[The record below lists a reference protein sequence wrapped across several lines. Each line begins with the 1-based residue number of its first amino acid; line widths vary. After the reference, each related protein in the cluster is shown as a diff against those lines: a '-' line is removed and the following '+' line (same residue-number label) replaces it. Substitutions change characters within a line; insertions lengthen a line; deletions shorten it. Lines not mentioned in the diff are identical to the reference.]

1 MFDRDR
7 WQEIYSTLKSNKLRT
22 FMTAFGVFWGIF
34 MLIIMMGSGNGLENS
49 VFDGFQDYAT
59 NSAFIWTR
67 MTTMPY
73 KGLPR
78 GRWWLFDNDDMKALK
93 DNIQEIDLLAPRVQ
107 PWAGETEGGNNVV
120 RGIKTASYTIVGDY
134 PAFFRIDP
142 VYILQ
147 GREINDIDIIEKR
160 KVAVIGNR
168 VRDEMFDKDEDPIGE
183 YIRIRGVYFQVV
195 GVFEPKNKNM
205 NFGGDKEATI
215 ILPFTSLQIAYN
227 LGDEVHYFAVTA
239 KKNKSVADVEKKCMQ
254 ILAERN
260 KVHPE
265 DERAFG
271 HFNLDEEFRKM
282 SGLFTGIRTLV
293 WIVGIGTLLA
303 GVIGVSNIMLI
314 VVKERT
320 KEIGIQRSIG
330 ATPWR
335 IINQIIMESVVL
347 TSSAGMF
354 GLAIGAILLE
364 LLNYQLVNSGS
375 KSEMFLNPG
384 VDFKVAMTALVVLIF
399 AGIFA
404 GFIPARKAVS
414 IKPVEAL
421 HAE

>member
-7 WQEIYSTLKSNKLRT
+7 WQEIYSTLRSNKLRT

-34 MLIIMMGSGNGLENS
+34 MLIVMMGSGNGLENA

-93 DNIQEIDLLAPRVQ
+93 DNIPEIDLLAPRVQ

-142 VYILQ
+142 VNILL
-147 GREINDIDIIEKR
+147 GREINDIDIAEKR
-160 KVAVIGNR
+160 KVVVIGNR
-168 VRDEMFDKDEDPIGE
+168 VRDEMFNKNEDPIGQ
-183 YIRIRGVYFQVV
+183 YLRIRGVYFQVV
-195 GVFEPKNKNM
+195 GVYEPKNKNM

-215 ILPFTSLQIAYN
+215 IMPFTSLQVAYN
-227 LGDEVHYFAVTA
+227 LGNEVHYFAVTA
-239 KKNKSVADVEKKCMQ
+239 KKNKSVADVEKKCMHL
-254 ILAERN
+254 IAERN
-260 KVHPE
+260 KIHPD
-265 DERAFG
+265 DEQAFG
-271 HFNLDEEFRKM
+271 HFNLDKEFKKM
-282 SGLFTGIRTLV
+282 RGLFLGIRILI
-293 WIVGIGTLLA
+293 WFVGTGTLLS

-335 IINQIIMESVVL
+335 VISQIIMESVVL
-347 TSSAGMF
+347 TASAGML
-354 GLAIGAILLE
+354 GMSLGALLLE
-364 LLNYQLVNSGS
+364 LLNHQMSNSGGD
-375 KSEMFLNPG
+375 SEMFKNPG
-384 VDFKVAMTALVVLIF
+384 VDFHIAMTALVVLIISGIL
-399 AGIFA
+399 AGL
-404 GFIPARKAVS
+404 IPARKAVS

-421 HAE
+421 RAE

>member
-1 MFDRDR
+1 
-7 WQEIYSTLKSNKLRT
+7 
-22 FMTAFGVFWGIF
+22 MTAFGVFWGIF
-34 MLIIMMGSGNGLENS
+34 MLIVMMGAGNGLRNAI
-49 VFDGFQDYAT
+49 FDGFQDYAT

-67 MTTMPY
+67 QTTMPY

-78 GRWWLFDNDDMKALK
+78 GRWWLFDNDDMIALK
-93 DNIQEIDLLAPRVQ
+93 DNIKEIDILAPRVQ

-134 PAFFRIDP
+134 PAFFQIEP
-142 VYILQ
+142 VRVLQ
-147 GREINDIDIIEKR
+147 GRVINDIDILEKR

-168 VRDEMFDKDEDPIGE
+168 VRDEMFEKDENPIGQ
-183 YIRIRGVYFQVV
+183 YLRIRGVYFQVV
-195 GVFEPKNKNM
+195 GVYEPKNKNIS
-205 NFGGDKEATI
+205 FGGDKEATI

-227 LGDEVHYFAVTA
+227 LGNEVHYFAVTA
-239 KKNKSVADVEKKCMQ
+239 KKNKSVADVEKRCMQ
-254 ILAERN
+254 LIAERN
-260 KVHPE
+260 KVHPD

-271 HFNLDEEFRKM
+271 HFNLDKEYKKM
-282 SGLFTGIRTLV
+282 SGLFTGIRTLI
-293 WIVGIGTLLA
+293 WIVGIGTLMA

-330 ATPWR
+330 ASPWR
-335 IINQIIMESVVL
+335 IINQVIMESVVL
-347 TSSAGMF
+347 TASAGML
-354 GLAIGAILLE
+354 GLAVGALLLE
-364 LLNYQLVNSGS
+364 LLNYQLTNSGT
-375 KSEMFLNPG
+375 KSEMFMNPG
-384 VDFKVAMTALVVLIF
+384 VDFRIAMIAVIVLIF

-421 HAE
+421 RAE